1 MFLTPDSLNEN
12 AGDIALSPEADA
24 VLMAIAENMGLLVN
38 EEEAAALTAF
48 AETNLTEAQT
58 IVRLNRN
65 DKLAGLQARAAL
77 VIAQQRKDPLFARY
91 AKVAE
96 AKRRLRELIYKK
108 YGTQAASKARTLLA
122 NAGKRNLVDIGQKV
136 SSFCNPATR
145 G

>member
-1 MFLTPDSLNEN
+1 MLLNPDSLNEN

-136 SSFCNPATR
+136 SSFSNPATR

>member
-1 MFLTPDSLNEN
+1 MFLTPDSLHEN

-24 VLMAIAENMGLLVN
+24 VLMAIAENMGLVVN

-136 SSFCNPATR
+136 SSFSNPATR